1 MRASFRRPVLLP
13 SSQVQRSVFAE
24 IFSLS
29 ERESTVF
36 DPMKRWLMTGFYRRV
51 REAIPQQSPYSI
63 DVSTRGVGTPTSN
76 IRSEAYRRKQVFGFT
91 ISNTI
96 MRLDIR
102 KDSRS
107 EVSRASIYYSGV
119 TVGTQ
124 ISTRVTRHP
133 QQHLGG
139 VSVARHS
146 IRIHLIRQ
154 WCLLLLFLPS
164 STKMRACG
172 CRIFGIVF
180 AC

>member
-1 MRASFRRPVLLP
+1 MRASIPEAFTTPFILSSTVGFRRD
-13 SSQVQRSVFAE
+13 F
-24 IFSLS
+24 LS
-29 ERESTVF
+29 IRESTVF
-36 DPMKRWLMTGFYRRV
+36 DPMKRWLMTGCYRRG
-51 REAIPQQSPYSI
+51 RETISKQSPYSFDI
-63 DVSTRGVGTPTSN
+63 STRGVGTPTPN
-76 IRSEAYRRKQVFGFT
+76 IRSEAYRRKQAFGFT
-91 ISNTI
+91 ISNTM

-107 EVSRASIYYSGV
+107 E
-119 TVGTQ
+119 
-124 ISTRVTRHP
+124 
-133 QQHLGG
+133 QHLGG